1 MFQESQVKLY
11 KMKEGMK
18 KSFTR
23 DFKPSHVYLKEYVTI
38 YGGCLPVCTVLW
50 LLSLITRC
58 QINNSKVTNIH

>member
-18 KSFTR
+18 ESVIR

-38 YGGCLPVCTVLW
+38 YGGCLPVCT
-50 LLSLITRC
+50 SFGFSR
-58 QINNSKVTNIH
+58 

>member
-18 KSFTR
+18 ESVIR
-23 DFKPSHVYLKEYVTI
+23 DFIPSHVKEYVTI
-38 YGGCLPVCTVLW
+38 YGGCLCTVLW